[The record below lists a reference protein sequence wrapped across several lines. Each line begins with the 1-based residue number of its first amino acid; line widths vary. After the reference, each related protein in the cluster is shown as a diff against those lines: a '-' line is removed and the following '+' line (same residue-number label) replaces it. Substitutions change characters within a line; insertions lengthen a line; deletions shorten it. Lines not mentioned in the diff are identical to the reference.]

1 MLQAFNIALRFM
13 LELCVLGI
21 VGYWGFRI
29 GTITVIKVTLAI
41 ILPVIVAVIWALFGA
56 QTRRMG
62 STRHITCIVRNYRVW
77 SRCCS
82 IVSFETLYAGEWT
95 GYYYCCESNVNVY
108 LESIAVFSY
117 V

>member
-21 VGYWGFRI
+21 VGYWGFRV

-56 QTRRMG
+56 QHAEWEVQG
-62 STRHITCIVRNYRVW
+62 ILHVLLEIIVFGVGVAALYHLKHYMLASGLVII
-77 SRCCS
+77 
-82 IVSFETLYAGEWT
+82 IV
-95 GYYYCCESNVNVY
+95 VNRI
-108 LESIAVFSY
+108 LMFIWNQ
-117 V
+117 

>member
-21 VGYWGFRI
+21 VGYWGFRV

-56 QTRRMG
+56 QHAEWEVQG
-62 STRHITCIVRNYRVW
+62 ILHVLLGIIVFGVGVAALYHLKHYMLA
-77 SRCCS
+77 SGLAII
-82 IVSFETLYAGEWT
+82 IV
-95 GYYYCCESNVNVY
+95 VNRI
-108 LESIAVFSY
+108 LMFIWNQ
-117 V
+117 